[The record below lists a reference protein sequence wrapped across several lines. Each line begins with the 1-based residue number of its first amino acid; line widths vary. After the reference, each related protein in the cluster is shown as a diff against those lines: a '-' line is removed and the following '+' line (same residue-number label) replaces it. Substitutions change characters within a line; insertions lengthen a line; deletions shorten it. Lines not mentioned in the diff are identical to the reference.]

1 MTAHPQVIAAL
12 DQLGHPYEVLPCDP
26 ALADTAA
33 FCAAYGIPPEQSAN
47 AILVSSR
54 RPLGEI
60 AVCLVLATSRLD
72 VNGLVRNRLGVKKV
86 SFASAEETVE
96 VTGMEV
102 GGVTPFGLPDG
113 LRIWVDEAVMS
124 PEWVVVGAGSTS
136 AKIRVDPAI
145 FHRVRDADI
154 VAGLASPAQQQEVPD
169 EPD

>member
-12 DQLGHPYEVLPCDP
+12 DQLDHPYEVFPCDP
-26 ALADTAA
+26 ELADTAA
-33 FCAAYGIPPEQSAN
+33 FCSAYGIPPEQSAN

-54 RPLGEI
+54 RPLGER

-86 SFASAEETVE
+86 SFASGAETVE
-96 VTGMEV
+96 VTGMEI

-113 LRIWVDEAVMS
+113 LRIWIDEAVMN
-124 PEWVVVGAGSTS
+124 PDWVIVGAGSRS

-145 FHRVRDADI
+145 FHRVRDAEI
-154 VAGLASPAQQQEVPD
+154 VAGLASPAQQQEVADDPD
-169 EPD
+169 